1 MNHAQKR
8 YAKVWEARRPL
19 IEEYCR
25 QGLSLAH
32 MANLLGA
39 NRRHVRTAIV
49 RWKIPYQRY
58 SQAGSNNPAWRGGV
72 RVDADGYVLVY
83 APDHPR
89 ATHGKVRRHR
99 LIMEQKIGRLLL
111 PHEVVY
117 HKDKNKLNNA
127 PENLELYQNNAAHL
141 AVELKGKCPDWTE
154 DGKRR
159 IRAALQKPGD
169 LRWKYNRQRQAQA
182 SSAIHTASGTDGLV
196 AP

>member
-1 MNHAQKR
+1 
-8 YAKVWEARRPL
+8 VWEARRPL

-83 APDHPR
+83 AP
-89 ATHGKVRRHR
+89 
-99 LIMEQKIGRLLL
+99 
-111 PHEVVY
+111 
-117 HKDKNKLNNA
+117 
-127 PENLELYQNNAAHL
+127 ENLELYQNNAAHL